1 MHVPIVEITR
11 VDHIHLQF
19 VVLFPSM
26 NSPSPLE
33 HGFNIIANILWTLHY
48 WKENINVGMIF
59 HECVSMCSEQVNMN
73 ECFLEYF
80 VDVDGIFGKYYLTH
94 GT

>member
-1 MHVPIVEITR
+1 
-11 VDHIHLQF
+11 
-19 VVLFPSM
+19 
-26 NSPSPLE
+26 
-33 HGFNIIANILWTLHY
+33 
-48 WKENINVGMIF
+48 MIF
-59 HECVSMCSEQVNMN
+59 HERVSMRSEQVNMN